1 MTPEEIR
8 TAPVRYIKLGTGGA
22 FARAALERGE
32 IYLDHRE
39 VPHELAM
46 RADRDAIIAHYISL
60 GRPPGKAKDFSR
72 EVMDFHTLPEETI
85 WITFG
90 GGCLWWAR
98 AKLPVEW
105 IGPSEGRG
113 TRLRQVLEPWRNTDL
128 NGAILLKDNL
138 STRLTKVAGYRQT
151 LCAIE
156 AEGYL
161 RQRLI
166 GEQDPMV
173 ADALEARAA
182 MLRIITA
189 LIAGLHETDFE
200 TLVDV
205 LLARG
210 GWHRVSTLGGTM
222 KDADLLV
229 EHPVSGERVLVQVK
243 SRASQRVLDDYIER
257 FDANPGLA
265 RLIFACHSPTG
276 KLQAPGR
283 PEVAIWSGEALADA
297 SLRSGLLDW
306 LIARAG

>member
-1 MTPEEIR
+1 MTPDGIR

-39 VPHELAM
+39 VPHDLAM
-46 RADRDAIIAHYISL
+46 RADRDAIIAHCIGL
-60 GRPPGKAKDFSR
+60 GRSPGKAKDFSR

-85 WITFG
+85 WITFE
-90 GGCLWWAR
+90 GGCLWWAQ

-113 TRLRQVLEPWRNTDL
+113 TRLRRTIQPWRNTDL
-128 NGAILLKDNL
+128 TGAVLLKDNL

-156 AEGYL
+156 AEDYL
-161 RQRLI
+161 RRRLI
-166 GEQDPMV
+166 GEQDPV
-173 ADALEARAA
+173 VTDALQARTA

-222 KDADLLV
+222 KDAHLLV
-229 EHPVSGERVLVQVK
+229 EHPVSGERVMVQVK
-243 SRASQRVLDDYIER
+243 SRASQGVLDDYIKR
-257 FDANPGLA
+257 FDADPSLA
-265 RLIFACHSPTG
+265 RLIFACHSPQG
-276 KLQAPGR
+276 RLQAPER
-283 PEVAIWSGEALADA
+283 PEVTIWSEAALAEA